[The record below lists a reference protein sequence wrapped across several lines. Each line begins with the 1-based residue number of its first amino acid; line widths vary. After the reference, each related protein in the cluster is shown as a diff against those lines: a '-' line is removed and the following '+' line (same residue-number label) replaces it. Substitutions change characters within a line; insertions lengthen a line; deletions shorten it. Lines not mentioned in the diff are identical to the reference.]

1 MSPLSIVDEGGTI
14 SIVRAPN
21 TTASVRP
28 FNTAVSPAP
37 AVVNVGS
44 SFQYFVFNQNSPSA
58 TWTITHNLG
67 RRPSVTVVDS
77 AGTVVIGEVT
87 YTSDNALTIQFS
99 AGFSGQAYLN

>member
-1 MSPLSIVDEGGTI
+1 MSPLRIVDEGGTI
-14 SIVRAPN
+14 SVVRETN
-21 TTASVRP
+21 TAHVRP

-44 SFQYFVFNQNSPSA
+44 SFNYYVFNQNTPSA

-77 AGTVVIGEVT
+77 AGTVVIGEVN
-87 YTSDNALTIQFS
+87 YTSDNTLVITFS

>member
-28 FNTAVSPAP
+28 FNTSVSPAP
-37 AVVNVGS
+37 AVINVGS
-44 SFQYFVFNQNSPSA
+44 SFQYFVFNQNSPA
-58 TWTITHNLG
+58 TTWNITHNLG

>member
-1 MSPLSIVDEGGTI
+1 MSRLSIVDEGGTI

-44 SFQYFVFNQNSPSA
+44 SFQYFVFNQNSPA
-58 TWTITHNLG
+58 TTWTITHNLG

>member
-1 MSPLSIVDEGGTI
+1 MSPLSIVDENGTI
-14 SIVRAPN
+14 SIVRS
-21 TTASVRP
+21 TGTSQVRP

-37 AVVNVGS
+37 AVINIGT
-44 SFQYFVFNQNSPSA
+44 SFQNYVFTQSSPSA
-58 TWTITHNLG
+58 TWNITHNLG

>member
-1 MSPLSIVDEGGTI
+1 MSPLSITDEGGTI
-14 SIVRAPN
+14 SIVRSTN
-21 TTASVRP
+21 TAQVRP
-28 FNTAVSPAP
+28 FNTAAAASP
-37 AVVNVGS
+37 AVVNVGT

-58 TWTITHNLG
+58 TWSITHNLG

>member
-14 SIVRAPN
+14 SVVRSTN
-21 TTASVRP
+21 TAQVRP
-28 FNTAVSPAP
+28 FNTAATPAP

-44 SFQYFVFNQNSPSA
+44 SFQYYVFNQNSPST

-77 AGTVVIGEVT
+77 AGTVVVGEVT
-87 YTSDNALTIQFS
+87 YTSDNVLTIQFS

>member
-14 SIVRAPN
+14 SVIR
-21 TTASVRP
+21 TSGTAEVRP
-28 FNTAVSPAP
+28 FNTNTAASPA
-37 AVVNVGS
+37 VINVGS
-44 SFQYFVFNQNSPSA
+44 SFQNFVFNQNNPAS
-58 TWTITHNLG
+58 TWNITHNLG

>member
-1 MSPLSIVDEGGTI
+1 MSPLRIVDEGGTI
-14 SIVRAPN
+14 SVVRETN
-21 TTASVRP
+21 TAQVRP

-44 SFQYFVFNQNSPSA
+44 SFNYYVFNQNNPSA

-87 YTSDNALTIQFS
+87 YTSDNALTIRFS

>member
-1 MSPLSIVDEGGTI
+1 MSPLTIVDEGGVVSVVKPRGTAQ
-14 SIVRAPN
+14 VRQ
-21 TTASVRP
+21 
-28 FNTAVSPAP
+28 FNTATTSTSAITI
-37 AVVNVGS
+37 GS
-44 SFQYFVFNQNSPSA
+44 SYQYYVFNQNTPSA

-87 YTSDNALTIQFS
+87 YTSDNDLVVTFS

>member
-1 MSPLSIVDEGGTI
+1 MSPLSIIDEGGTI
-14 SIVRAPN
+14 SVVRSTN
-21 TTASVRP
+21 TAQVRP
-28 FNTAVSPAP
+28 FNTAVSPSP

-44 SFQYFVFNQNSPSA
+44 SFQYYVFNQNTPST

>member
-1 MSPLSIVDEGGTI
+1 MSPLSITDEGGTI
-14 SIVRAPN
+14 SIVRSTN
-21 TTASVRP
+21 TAQVRP

-37 AVVNVGS
+37 AVVNIGA
-44 SFQYFVFNQNSPSA
+44 SFQYYVFNQNSPSA
-58 TWTITHNLG
+58 TWSITHNLG

>member
-1 MSPLSIVDEGGTI
+1 VSPLSIVDEGGTI

-44 SFQYFVFNQNSPSA
+44 SFQYFVFNQNNPSA

>member
-1 MSPLSIVDEGGTI
+1 MSRLSIVDEGGTI

-44 SFQYFVFNQNSPSA
+44 SFQYFVFNQNSPA
-58 TWTITHNLG
+58 TTWNITHNLG